1 MLFKT
6 CNDILM
12 HDINKSHL
20 LLILTIIISVFLK
33 HKIHINDI
41 HASIG
46 SSGLSVAKLNLLFV

>member
-1 MLFKT
+1 
-6 CNDILM
+6 M